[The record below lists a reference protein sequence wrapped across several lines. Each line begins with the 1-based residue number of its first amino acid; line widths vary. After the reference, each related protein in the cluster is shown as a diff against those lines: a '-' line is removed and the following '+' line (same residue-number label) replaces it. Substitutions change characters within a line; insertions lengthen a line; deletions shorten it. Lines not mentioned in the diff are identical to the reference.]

1 MVTVDP
7 AIQSYI
13 QANVLPKYKQND
25 KGHGMEHINFLIS
38 DKERFVQKYKE
49 INGFFSP
56 QN

>member
-25 KGHGMEHINFLIS
+25 KGHGIEHINFLIS
-38 DKERFVQKYKE
+38 DKERFAQKYKE
-49 INGFFSP
+49 ING
-56 QN
+56 